1 MYLGI
6 DLGTSELK
14 VVLLDE
20 GGALQAAEHVR
31 LAVSRPH
38 PGWSEQSPH
47 DWWAALQLALDAL
60 YERCPSG
67 LRALRGI
74 GLSGQMHGAVLLGA
88 QDAVLRP
95 VILCNDNRSAPQCEV
110 LRAADLG
117 LEALAGNRIMPGFT
131 APKLLWVR
139 EHEPEVFSQVSKV
152 LLPKDYLRLQLTGDY
167 ATDCSDASGT
177 LWLDVAARDW
187 SERALAACD
196 LGIEHMPLLYEGS
209 APTGTVR
216 PEWCQRW
223 GIPRDAVVA
232 AGAGDN
238 AASAMGLGAIDPGEG
253 FVSLGTSGVIFLST
267 AQFQPKLNRAVHAFC
282 HALPHRWH
290 QMSVMLSAASA
301 LTWAVRATGQQDA
314 AALLALVS
322 ELSPLQRQNAPVFL
336 PYLSGE
342 RTPHDDP
349 YATGALV
356 GLLHDH
362 GPAEIGWAVL
372 EGVSFGLLDGWRSLD
387 SLRTAGT
394 APLGLVGGGGRSIL
408 WATLLA
414 TVLEQPLIMRQ
425 GGDLAAAR
433 GAARLGWL
441 AADGSPLEVFCSQ
454 GEQAT
459 MIEPDPRMAPGLLAR
474 YARFCQLYPALRA
487 WRSAS

>member
-6 DLGTSELK
+6 DLGTSGLK

-20 GGALQAAEHVR
+20 QGALQAAEHVP

-47 DWWAALQLALDAL
+47 DWWTALQQALDAL
-60 YERCPSG
+60 YERCPCG

-88 QDAVLRP
+88 HADVLRP
-95 VILCNDNRSAPQCEV
+95 AILWNDNRSALQCET
-110 LRAADLG
+110 LRAADSG

-131 APKLLWVR
+131 APKMLWVR
-139 EHEPEVFSQVSKV
+139 EHEPGVFSRVAKV
-152 LLPKDYLRLQLTGDY
+152 LLPKDYLRLRLTGDY

-177 LWLDVAARDW
+177 LWLDVATRAW
-187 SERALAACD
+187 SERALATCG
-196 LGIEHMPLLYEGS
+196 LSVEHMPILCEGS

-216 PEWCQRW
+216 SEWCRRW
-223 GIPRDAVVA
+223 GIPQDAVVA

-238 AASAMGLGAIDPGEG
+238 AASAIGLGAVEPGEG

-267 AQFQPKLNRAVHAFC
+267 AQFQPKLERAVHAFC

-290 QMSVMLSAASA
+290 QMSVMLSAASG
-301 LTWAVRATGQQDA
+301 LTWAARLTGQRDA

-322 ELSPLQRQNAPVFL
+322 ELSPLQRHNAPLFL

-362 GPAEIGWAVL
+362 GPAEIGWAVV

-387 SLRTAGT
+387 PPRTSGAASLS
-394 APLGLVGGGGRSIL
+394 LVGGGGRSIL

-414 TVLEQPLIMRQ
+414 TVLEQPLAVRQ

-441 AADGSPLEVFCSQ
+441 AAGGDPLNVFYPQEELTTMVEPARDRMQ
-454 GEQAT
+454 GLME
-459 MIEPDPRMAPGLLAR
+459 R
-474 YARFCQLYPALRA
+474 YAKFRELYSALRV
-487 WRSAS
+487 WRQSF